1 MTDARTA
8 RTMWTRFESVHA
20 VTYFTPEA
28 AAAYEAA
35 GLRGYWRGY
44 FAGRAAPMGAVDA
57 TPVVSAF
64 YGFAPAMVARALP
77 DVWTRA
83 TPARVLEARRDGAVA
98 ALAPLAPDPA
108 AAAEAAGIAEAAVA
122 LMRPEG
128 HPIGA
133 ANMALPRDPDAPA
146 LARLW
151 QATTTMREH
160 RGDGHVAA
168 LVAYGFDGPESA
180 VWRTEP
186 WFRERMQAYRGWTDD
201 EWDAATARLRD
212 RGWLDAGGAHTPDG
226 DGAYAAV
233 ERATDEAAAGIWRE
247 LGAEPTRRLDEL
259 LTPIA
264 MAAYRLFP
272 GATPLHLPD
281 PATVAA

>member
-1 MTDARTA
+1 MADTRVARH
-8 RTMWTRFESVHA
+8 MWTRFESVHA

-44 FAGRAAPMGAVDA
+44 FGGRAAPMGAVDA

-64 YGFAPAMVARALP
+64 YGFAPSMVARALP

-83 TPARVLEARRDGAVA
+83 APARVLAARRDGAVA
-98 ALAPLAPDPA
+98 ALERLVTDPA
-108 AAAEAAGIAEAAVA
+108 TVAEAADLAEAAVA

-128 HPIGA
+128 RPIGA
-133 ANMALPRDPDAPA
+133 ANLALPRDPDAPP

-186 WFRERMQAYRGWTDD
+186 WFRAQMRAYRGWTDE

-212 RGWLDAGGAHTPDG
+212 RGFLDADGAHTPDG
-226 DGAYAAV
+226 DAAYAAV
-233 ERATDEAAAGIWRE
+233 ERATDEAAGRIWQE
-247 LGAEPTRRLDEL
+247 LGAERTRRLDDL

-264 MAAYRLFP
+264 VAAYRLFP
-272 GATPLHLPD
+272 EATPLHLPD
-281 PATVAA
+281 PATVAP